1 MSTKSLY
8 LERPWLKSYP
18 QGIPPEVDVPVKSLC
33 QAFDEATDKWG
44 NKTAIIFYGKKISY
58 REMRD
63 KVDRFANALSD
74 IGIKKGDRVALLL
87 LNCPQYFIA
96 FYGLLKIGAI
106 ITPISP
112 AYVSPEIKYQLEDS
126 GAENIICLDFLYT
139 GVEKTGVPLERVI
152 LTSIAEFL
160 PASKRFL
167 GKSILKG
174 VFQKMAL
181 PPSNI
186 FQKEGIYQFDKLLK
200 KYPPKPPSISIDP
213 KEDIVS
219 LPYTGGT
226 TGSPKGVMITHYGH
240 MAVLSEFKAFY
251 LFFEDGK
258 EMFISYMPFY
268 HIAGQWTAVVNP
280 ILQGQ
285 TQIVITSPDLDDII
299 NSIVK
304 YQATFFGGAPTIFE
318 LLKDYDK
325 TSKVDWKELK
335 IVTVGAD
342 ALHEI
347 TFKDWQR
354 RTGVY
359 LHEAYGMTETTGLT
373 HMTPKGGSKVGAVGI
388 PVPNTL
394 AAILDPEKDE
404 FLPLGETGEI
414 AVSGPQLC
422 KGYWNKPEATKECE
436 AIIDDIRW
444 WRTGDLG
451 FMTEDGYFSIYDR
464 KRDLIKYKGLRVYAR
479 EVEEILKTHPK
490 IKEVGVVGEKDI
502 KVGENV
508 KAYVV
513 LESDARGKLSE
524 ADIVE
529 YCKDKLTGYKIPR
542 IIDFVGEIPKTD
554 VGKVS
559 RRELREMEE
568 Y

>member
-1 MSTKSLY
+1 MSTKSGY

-18 QGIPPEVDVPVKSLC
+18 QGIPAEVDIPVKSLC
-33 QAFDEATDKWG
+33 QAFDEATDKWKD
-44 NKTAIIFYGKKISY
+44 KTAIIFYGTKIGY
-58 REMRD
+58 REMRE
-63 KVDRFANALSD
+63 KVDRFASAVSD

-126 GAENIICLDFLYT
+126 GAENIVCLDFLYA
-139 GVEKTGVPLERVI
+139 GVEKTGVPLKRVI
-152 LTSIAEFL
+152 LTSIDEFL
-160 PASKRFL
+160 PASSRLL
-167 GKSILKG
+167 GKSILRG

-186 FQKEGIYQFDKLLK
+186 FKKGGFHQFKELLH
-200 KYPPKPPSISIDP
+200 KYPPAPPSISIDP

-240 MAVLSEFKAFY
+240 MAVLSAYKAFY
-251 LFFEDGK
+251 PFFEDGK
-258 EMFISYMPFY
+258 EMLIAYMPFY

-280 ILQGQ
+280 ILLGQ
-285 TQIVITSPDLDDII
+285 TEIVLTSADLDDII
-299 NSIVK
+299 NSIVN
-304 YQATFFGGAPTIFE
+304 YQATFFGGAPAIFE

-325 TSKVDWKELK
+325 TSKVEWKKLK
-335 IVTVGAD
+335 MVSVGAD
-342 ALHEI
+342 ALHEF
-347 TFKDWQR
+347 TFKGWQR
-354 RTGVY
+354 RTGIN
-359 LHEAYGMTETTGLT
+359 LHDAYGMTETSGLT
-373 HMTPKGGSKVGAVGI
+373 HLTPKGGSKVGAVGI

-394 AAILDPEKDE
+394 SAILDPEKDE
-404 FLPLGETGEI
+404 FLPMREIGEI
-414 AVSGPQLC
+414 VVSGPQVC
-422 KGYWNKPEATKECE
+422 KGYWKNAEATRECE
-436 AIIDDIRW
+436 AIIEGVRW

-451 FMTEDGYFSIYDR
+451 FMTEDGYFHIYDR
-464 KRDLIKYKGLRVYAR
+464 KRDLMKYKGLRVYAR
-479 EVEEILKTHPK
+479 EVEEVLKTHPK
-490 IKEVGVVGEKDI
+490 IKEVGVVGAKDI

-524 ADIVE
+524 ADIME
-529 YCKDKLTGYKIPR
+529 YCQDKLANYKIPR
-542 IIDFVGEIPKTD
+542 IIELVGEIPKTD

-568 Y
+568 D